1 MAGHMTGNMGNSRA
15 VVIWLVVL
23 IALALGTV
31 LFFVAGG
38 RQSTYTI
45 GASAFSRSAIGYA
58 GIADTMHR
66 IGVRVVKSR
75 GDSVAKLNPQGVLVV
90 AEPGTGATPQLLSS
104 LLNARTVLLILP
116 KWTGV
121 PSSTHAGWIDS
132 VTDVPESTARQAAQ
146 VSGIEI
152 VRIPAAPV
160 WTHNEVGRV
169 PMFSDNV
176 QLIKSR
182 RLRPVIGS
190 DQGML
195 VGEQRSGARRLWVL
209 ADPDVI
215 ANYGLGT
222 PANAEFAVALIDAL
236 RGEDGNVV
244 FDEMVHGFIDAGTS
258 PLAILFQFPFV
269 LVTVQGAAAVAL
281 LLWATMRR
289 FGAPV
294 APPPPLQA
302 GKRSLIETTA
312 NLFANAR
319 HRPIILQRYIHEIV
333 QDVGR
338 QMHAPAGLGERP
350 LVDWLRRVGR
360 SRAVEADCGTILQR
374 ADDLVASG
382 RGGGTGA
389 LAALARDIFRWKRE
403 VTDGVPGYSRLDRD
417 DPERGRQGRRRAG

>member
-1 MAGHMTGNMGNSRA
+1 MGNSRA

-23 IALALGTV
+23 IVLAFATV
-31 LFFVAGG
+31 LFFVNGG
-38 RQSTYTI
+38 GQRTDTV

-58 GIADTMHR
+58 GIADVMHR
-66 IGVRVVKSR
+66 VGVRVVKSR
-75 GDSVAKLNPQGVLVV
+75 GDSVANVNPQGVLVV
-90 AEPGTGATPQLLSS
+90 AEPGTSATPQLMSS

-121 PSSTHAGWIDS
+121 ASSRHAGWIDS
-132 VTDVPESTARQAAQ
+132 IISVPESTARRAAQ
-146 VSGIEI
+146 VGGIEI
-152 VRIPAAPV
+152 VRIRAAPV
-160 WTHNEVGRV
+160 WTHNEIGRV
-169 PMFSDNV
+169 PVFSNNV
-176 QLIKSR
+176 QLIKSS

-190 DQGML
+190 DGGML

-215 ANYGLGT
+215 ANYGLGS
-222 PANAEFAVALIDAL
+222 PANAEFSVALINAL

-244 FDEMVHGFIDAGTS
+244 FDEMVHGFTAAGTS

-289 FGAPV
+289 FGAPI

-302 GKRSLIETTA
+302 GKRGLIETTA
-312 NLFANAR
+312 NLFADAR
-319 HRPIILQRYIHEIV
+319 HRPIILQRYIREIV

-338 QMHAPAGLGERP
+338 QMHAPAGLGEGA
-350 LVDWLRRVGR
+350 LVEWLRRVGR
-360 SRAVEADCGTILQR
+360 SRAVEADCGEILRR
-374 ADDLVASG
+374 ADELAATG
-382 RGGGTGA
+382 RGGTGA

-403 VTDGVPGYSRLDRD
+403 VTDGVPGYSRPDRN
-417 DPERGRQGRRRAG
+417 DPERDRQGRRRAG